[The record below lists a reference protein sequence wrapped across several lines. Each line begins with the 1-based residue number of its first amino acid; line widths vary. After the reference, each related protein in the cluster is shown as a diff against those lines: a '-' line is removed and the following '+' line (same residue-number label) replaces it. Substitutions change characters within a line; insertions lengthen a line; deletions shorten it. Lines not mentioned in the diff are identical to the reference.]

1 MCCVVLRNCWQPFRS
16 EPTLT
21 RSIIFFFLIFIDPV
35 KTEKVVNAYGSTAGA
50 NSGEFHL
57 YRQARAREL
66 GRMETLKAAEQARQE
81 ELEYRQKVQQNQR
94 QDEQRTAKRR
104 KKRERQK
111 EAKRRRQNLEKAGV
125 LFSSED
131 DTAETNTN
139 SQTNDEQSVEEDDEF
154 DVPTAP
160 PKALANEA
168 EKPSTFA
175 NDGSFLEMMKR
186 QMAEGRKV
194 GTEKSNDAITTKS
207 AEDTPKKD

>member
-1 MCCVVLRNCWQPFRS
+1 
-16 EPTLT
+16 
-21 RSIIFFFLIFIDPV
+21 
-35 KTEKVVNAYGSTAGA
+35 
-50 NSGEFHL
+50 
-57 YRQARAREL
+57 
-66 GRMETLKAAEQARQE
+66 METLKAAEQARQE

-207 AEDTPKKD
+207 AEDTPKKDWLKVAIFDHLDPTNYYQNRYFWQQHGKLLDKKLDTSIY